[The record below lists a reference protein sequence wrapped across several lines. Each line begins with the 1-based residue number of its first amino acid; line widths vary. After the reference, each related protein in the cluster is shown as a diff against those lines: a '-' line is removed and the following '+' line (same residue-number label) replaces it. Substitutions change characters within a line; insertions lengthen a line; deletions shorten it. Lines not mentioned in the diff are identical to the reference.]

1 MADELS
7 TDRTRSI
14 HFLLDLSR
22 ILNSPKLASMLLR
35 QVRQTARRRS
45 LIFWIVFALLF
56 GQGLRVCL
64 HALDGDDPAHAT
76 PIHVESVFT
85 GTEDNS
91 SSSLD
96 RDSLL
101 PALLKTIFSALVF
114 CALATTAFFPLLS
127 AARYR
132 YPLFWKIC
140 LPSFRHHWL
149 TPPGHAPPR

>member
-1 MADELS
+1 
-7 TDRTRSI
+7 
-14 HFLLDLSR
+14 
-22 ILNSPKLASMLLR
+22 MLFR
-35 QVRQTARRRS
+35 QVRQTARNRT

-91 SSSLD
+91 PSSVD

-101 PALLKTIFSALVF
+101 PALLKTVFSALAF
-114 CALATTAFFPLLS
+114 CALATAVFFPLLS
-127 AARYR
+127 ATRYQIGR
-132 YPLFWKIC
+132 A
-140 LPSFRHHWL
+140 HV
-149 TPPGHAPPR
+149 